1 MPGRA
6 LPSRSSAIF
15 AIRAAAAIA
24 IAASLASPA
33 AAQGP
38 PPSPVRAAPVLE
50 QTLRPRRTVPGELRS
65 PRESRLAS
73 IEAGLVEAIL
83 VREGER
89 VAAGMPIARLDAAR
103 MRLEQR
109 VLEAERD
116 AAESD
121 LAERDAEQRQAVRD
135 LRLVEE
141 SRLAGAANIREELD
155 ATSRLEIAEARLTQ
169 AQRRLEVFES
179 RLTLLSRRIADM
191 EVRAPFDGVVT
202 ARSAESGQWLP
213 AGGEVAVLVEV
224 DRLEAWLA
232 MPQSIAEAWAPAIAA
247 NGESAATDAGET
259 SEATRPETV
268 VLRIDAT
275 GEELPLSGIRVVPAV
290 DRRGRTFTAI
300 VPLANERRTL
310 LPGMSVT
317 AYVPAGPRQ
326 RALTVP
332 KDAVLLG
339 ERGASVWVVR
349 PGAGGGSVAVP
360 VAVELAFPLGGEW
373 AIRSGGLA
381 AGDLVV
387 VEGNERLMPNAA
399 IAVVEGAGDA

>member
-1 MPGRA
+1 M
-6 LPSRSSAIF
+6 L
-15 AIRAAAAIA
+15 AAAAIA
-24 IAASLASPA
+24 LPPAA

-50 QTLRPRRTVPGELRS
+50 QDLRPRRTVPGELRS

-83 VREGER
+83 VREGEA

-116 AAESD
+116 AAQSD
-121 LAERDAEQRQAVRD
+121 LAERDAEHRQAVRD

-141 SRLAGAANIREELD
+141 SRLAGAANVREELD
-155 ATSRLEIAEARLTQ
+155 ATSRLEIAEARRTQ
-169 AQRRLEVFES
+169 ARRRLEVFES
-179 RLTLLSRRIADM
+179 RLALLSRRIADM
-191 EVRAPFDGVVT
+191 EVKAPFDGVVT
-202 ARSAESGQWLP
+202 VRNAESGQWLP

-232 MPQSIAEAWAPAIAA
+232 MPQSIAEAWAPAVA
-247 NGESAATDAGET
+247 GDGSPESDAAATEE
-259 SEATRPETV
+259 SV

-275 GEELPLSGIRVVPAV
+275 GDERPLAGIRVVPSV

-300 VPLANERRTL
+300 VPLANEGRRL

-326 RALTVP
+326 RVLTVP

-349 PGAGGGSVAVP
+349 PGPGGGSVAVP
-360 VAVELAFPLGGEW
+360 AAVELAFPLGNAW

-387 VEGNERLMPNAA
+387 VEGNERLMPNAP
-399 IAVVEGAGDA
+399 ISLVEATGDA